1 MIIGSAHSLAQPRI
15 SPLQRALSCFPGTEG
30 FARLDNALG
39 KGGLYYADGMIKTFS
54 DVIANP
60 SAGEPTSAG
69 MLINGS
75 DAPTLVRGIGPE
87 LVPNSEFETGTS
99 DWADQDSS
107 LAAIGGEMVIT
118 KNAGV
123 NYGYASSD
131 VPVEIGKTYRIR
143 ATERCGTA
151 DQIRLALSNAIS
163 RNSGTDNTA
172 STAPVAIEYEGV
184 ATTTNLRVQFVVY
197 TAGTEEATAIV
208 DNVSVQEVLPYPGYA
223 TEDRLGGEFVLN
235 HDFAAPTDWGVGA
248 GWEIVNGQLV
258 ATDVGPFV
266 AATQLRPLE
275 IGARYKVVLD
285 IADITSGTLRAGFS
299 GGTAVFGA
307 NFSTAGIKDFELTA
321 GSGNDR
327 IFMNTVNASVS
338 CKINSISIRRIYR
351 DHTIKIEWDA
361 EGATGDRVVWNARQ
375 DANDRLT
382 LHFVSGILRLESFVA
397 VVSAGFVG
405 VPGVDDGGS
414 HGAILY
420 WDEMS
425 NRLSLRVDGGSLET
439 ATAANVPT
447 NLNQVELGHL
457 DGANQ
462 LNGLVLEHAVANGDQ
477 ITAWQDGPI

>member
-15 SPLQRALSCFPGTEG
+15 SPLQRALSCFPDTEG

-39 KGGLYYADGMIKTFS
+39 KGGLYYANGTIKTFS

-69 MLINGS
+69 FLVNGS
-75 DAPTLVRGIGPE
+75 DAPTVVQGYGPE
-87 LVPNSEFETGTS
+87 LVANGGFYADTSGWTFHGSAVDTSTPGFLAGTS
-99 DWADQDSS
+99 GAGFNRIAYAEIETKIGATYLVDALFGE
-107 LAAIGGEMVIT
+107 LAPGANDVSAVYVGTSAYTLNLGST
-118 KNAGV
+118 GFGV
-123 NYGYASSD
+123 
-131 VPVEIGKTYRIR
+131 R
-143 ATERCGTA
+143 ERKET
-151 DQIRLALSNAIS
+151 
-163 RNSGTDNTA
+163 TF
-172 STAPVAIEYEGV
+172 V
-184 ATTTNLRVQFVVY
+184 ATSETTYLSLMSSSS
-197 TAGTEEATAIV
+197 AKPAIL
-208 DNVSVQEVLPYPGYA
+208 DEVSAKEVLPYPGYA
-223 TEDRLGGEFVLN
+223 TKDRPGDEFVLN
-235 HDFAAPTDWGVGA
+235 HDFSAPTDWGFGA

-258 ATDVGPFV
+258 ATDVAPFV
-266 AATQLRPLE
+266 AATQLRPIE

-285 IADITSGTLRAGFS
+285 IADIASGTLRAGFS

-307 NFSTAGIKDFELTA
+307 NFSTAGIKEFELTA

-351 DHTIKIEWDA
+351 DHTIKIEWDG
-361 EGATGDRVVWNARQ
+361 EGAAGDRVVWNARQ

-397 VVSAGFVG
+397 GVSAGFVG
-405 VPGVDDGGS
+405 VPGVDDGGT

-420 WDEMS
+420 WDEVS

-439 ATAANVPT
+439 VTATNVPT

-457 DGANQ
+457 EGANQ

-477 ITAWQDGPI
+477 ITA

>member
-1 MIIGSAHSLAQPRI
+1 MIIGSAHSPAQPRI
-15 SPLQRALSCFPGTEG
+15 SPLQRALSCFPDTEG

-75 DAPTLVRGIGPE
+75 DAPTVVQGYGPE
-87 LVPNSEFETGTS
+87 LVANGGFYADTSGWTFHGPAADTSTPGFLAGTS
-99 DWADQDSS
+99 GAGFNRI
-107 LAAIGGEMVIT
+107 AYAEIETKIGANYLVDALFGEVAPGANDVSAVYVGT
-118 KNAGV
+118 SAYTLDLGSTGFGV
-123 NYGYASSD
+123 
-131 VPVEIGKTYRIR
+131 R
-143 ATERCGTA
+143 ERKET
-151 DQIRLALSNAIS
+151 
-163 RNSGTDNTA
+163 TF
-172 STAPVAIEYEGV
+172 V
-184 ATTTNLRVQFVVY
+184 ATSETTYLSLMSSSSAKPAVLD
-197 TAGTEEATAIV
+197 E
-208 DNVSVQEVLPYPGYA
+208 VSAKEVLPFSGYA

-258 ATDVGPFV
+258 ATDVAPFV
-266 AATQLRPLE
+266 AATQLRPIE
-275 IGARYKVVLD
+275 TGARYKVVLD
-285 IADITSGTLRAGFS
+285 IADIASGTLRAGFS

-351 DHTIKIEWDA
+351 DHTIKIAWDG
-361 EGATGDRVVWNARQ
+361 EGATGDRIVWNARQ

-397 VVSAGFVG
+397 GMSAGFVG

-420 WDEMS
+420 WDEVS

-447 NLNQVELGHL
+447 NLNEVELGHRG
-457 DGANQ
+457 GANQ

-477 ITAWQDGPI
+477 TSAW

>member
-15 SPLQRALSCFPGTEG
+15 SPLQRALSCFPDTEG

-75 DAPTLVRGIGPE
+75 DAPTVVQGYGPE
-87 LVPNSEFETGTS
+87 LLANGGFYADTSGWTFHGSAVDTSTPSFLAGTS
-99 DWADQDSS
+99 GAGFNRIAYAEIETKIGATYLVNALFGE
-107 LAAIGGEMVIT
+107 LAPGANDVSAVYVGTSAYTLNLGST
-118 KNAGV
+118 GFGV
-123 NYGYASSD
+123 
-131 VPVEIGKTYRIR
+131 R
-143 ATERCGTA
+143 ERKET
-151 DQIRLALSNAIS
+151 
-163 RNSGTDNTA
+163 TF
-172 STAPVAIEYEGV
+172 V
-184 ATTTNLRVQFVVY
+184 ATSETTYLSLMSSSS
-197 TAGTEEATAIV
+197 AKPAIL
-208 DNVSVQEVLPYPGYA
+208 DEVSAKEVLPFSGYA
-223 TEDRLGGEFVLN
+223 TEDRLGDEFVLN
-235 HDFAAPTDWGVGA
+235 HDFSALTDWGVGA

-258 ATDVGPFV
+258 ATDVASFV
-266 AATQLRPLE
+266 AITQLRPIE
-275 IGARYKVVLD
+275 TGARYKVVLD

-307 NFSTAGIKDFELTA
+307 NFSTAGIKEFELTA

-397 VVSAGFVG
+397 GVSAGFVG
-405 VPGVDDGGS
+405 VPGVDDGSS

-420 WDEMS
+420 WDEVS

-447 NLNQVELGHL
+447 NLSQVELGHL
-457 DGANQ
+457 EGANQ
-462 LNGLVLEHAVANGDQ
+462 LNGLVLEHAAANGDQ
-477 ITAWQDGPI
+477 TSAW